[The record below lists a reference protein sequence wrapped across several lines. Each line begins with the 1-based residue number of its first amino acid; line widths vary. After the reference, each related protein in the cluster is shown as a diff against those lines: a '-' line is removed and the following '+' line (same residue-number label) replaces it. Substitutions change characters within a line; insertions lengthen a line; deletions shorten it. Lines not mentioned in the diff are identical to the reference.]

1 MTEAQGSGQNGIVTP
16 LGTLTIDFSAPKYH
30 VQLRG
35 KNELIARAAGLH
47 LDIRNVLDVTA
58 GLGEDAWT
66 LARLGMQVTALEMHA
81 GLYGLLAAAHAR
93 ALEDPKLRP
102 IAERLKFIHAEAGEY
117 LDGLSRLRI
126 ARPETIYL
134 DPMFEVSKKTA
145 KPKKDMQILRSLET
159 VATPVEVL
167 LEKARA
173 LCTRRVVLK
182 RAAKD
187 PLVQEPVTAQYKG
200 KSVRFDVY
208 GPRST
213 AT

>member
-1 MTEAQGSGQNGIVTP
+1 MSRGIETP

-30 VQLRG
+30 VPLRG

-66 LARLGMQVTALEMHA
+66 LARLGLQVTALEMHP
-81 GLYGLLAAAHAR
+81 GLFGLLEDAHAR
-93 ALEDPKLRP
+93 ALADDKLRP

-117 LDGLSRLRI
+117 LTKLQTLRV

-134 DPMFEVSKKTA
+134 DPMFEVSRKTA

-159 VATPVEVL
+159 VATPVEIL

-173 LCTRRVVLK
+173 VCARRVVLK

-187 PLVQEPVTAQYKG
+187 PLVQAPVTAQYKG

-208 GPRST
+208 SPRSA